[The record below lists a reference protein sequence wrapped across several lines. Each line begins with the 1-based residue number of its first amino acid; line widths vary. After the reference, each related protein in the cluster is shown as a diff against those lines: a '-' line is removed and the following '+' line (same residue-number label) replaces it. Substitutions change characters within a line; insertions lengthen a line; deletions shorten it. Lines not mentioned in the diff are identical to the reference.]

1 MQLYVRERAC
11 TSHYMD
17 ADRLFRVGGVM
28 DVALWQVKSTIFY
41 DLGATTIK
49 KQVTGNGRASKQE
62 VAKNLDKYVGE
73 QEYATND
80 ESDAIAVGI
89 AYLIKEGY
97 MDAR

>member
-1 MQLYVRERAC
+1 
-11 TSHYMD
+11 MD